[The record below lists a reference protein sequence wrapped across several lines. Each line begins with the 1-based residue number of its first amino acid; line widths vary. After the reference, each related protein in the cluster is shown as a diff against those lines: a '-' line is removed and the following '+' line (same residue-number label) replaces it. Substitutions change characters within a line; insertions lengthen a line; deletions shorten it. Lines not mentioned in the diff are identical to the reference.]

1 MDAIFYGVLGGIFME
16 NSEKLSRK
24 EKRELVENNLLAR
37 VYDLILNE
45 QTSEEERSN
54 LVEFKNAVESGKDFQ
69 LETMKLAETLRQL
82 ALRKFKCKEKL
93 SDEVSKFYMDIS
105 TTGLFEKNLAIG
117 LCATK
122 LWFQ

>member
-1 MDAIFYGVLGGIFME
+1 MG
-16 NSEKLSRK
+16 NSENLSRK

-69 LETMKLAETLRQL
+69 IRNNEISRN
-82 ALRKFKCKEKL
+82 FKT
-93 SDEVSKFYMDIS
+93 IS
-105 TTGLFEKNLAIG
+105 TS
-117 LCATK
+117 
-122 LWFQ
+122 

>member
-1 MDAIFYGVLGGIFME
+1 
-16 NSEKLSRK
+16 
-24 EKRELVENNLLAR
+24 
-37 VYDLILNE
+37 
-45 QTSEEERSN
+45 
-54 LVEFKNAVESGKDFQ
+54 FQ

-82 ALRKFKCKEKL
+82 ALRKFKHKEKL

-122 LWFQ
+122 FWFQ

>member
-1 MDAIFYGVLGGIFME
+1 MKNPD
-16 NSEKLSRK
+16 KLSKK
-24 EKRELVENNLLAR
+24 EKMELLENNLLAR

-45 QTSEEERSN
+45 QTSEEERSI
-54 LVEFKNAVESGKDFQ
+54 LVEFKNAVESGKDFD
-69 LETMKLAETLRQL
+69 LEIMKLAETLRLL
-82 ALRKFKCKEKL
+82 ALSKFKYKEKL
-93 SDEVSKFYMDIS
+93 SDEVGKLYMDIS

>member
-1 MDAIFYGVLGGIFME
+1 ME

-45 QTSEEERSN
+45 QTSEEERSS

-69 LETMKLAETLRQL
+69 LETMKLSETLRQL
-82 ALRKFKCKEKL
+82 ALRKFKHKENLVMKL
-93 SDEVSKFYMDIS
+93 VSFIWTFLLQDYSRKI
-105 TTGLFEKNLAIG
+105 
-117 LCATK
+117 
-122 LWFQ
+122 

>member
-1 MDAIFYGVLGGIFME
+1 ME
-16 NSEKLSRK
+16 NLEKLSRK

-45 QTSEEERSN
+45 QTSEEERSS

-122 LWFQ
+122 FWLQ